1 MIHFKYRLGKSPGW
15 AAATITH
22 ERAELTVPASYLCD
36 ALRDFVDALQS
47 VFVTNSAECNW
58 EEEPG
63 AVKWEF
69 RRSGSRLTVKANWH
83 DERESF
89 AADDD
94 LLHFSSEVDRELD
107 GLLAEWGADRYL
119 KQWHY
124 PFPQEA
130 HNKLKQAIKLECEH
144 REATK

>member
-1 MIHFKYRLGKSPGW
+1 M
-15 AAATITH
+15 
-22 ERAELTVPASYLCD
+22 
-36 ALRDFVDALQS
+36 RDVISFDALQG
-47 VFVTNSAECNW
+47 VFVTNCAECVW

-63 AVKWEF
+63 LVKWEF
-69 RRSGSRLTVKANWH
+69 RRSGARLTVNANW
-83 DERESF
+83 DDGREGF

-107 GLLAEWGADRYL
+107 GLLTEWGADRYL

-130 HNKLKQAIKLECEH
+130 HNKLKQAIKLERER